1 MSTKSLSENEL
12 ISIFSRF
19 LGYGKLLVTIVHTD
33 SYVINAENFRSL
45 NDQLRVNH
53 VLVQGYGIR
62 QPGELFY
69 EAFPF
74 EVSSPKNRKSPCKNQ
89 KAFDKLSENLNLKNV
104 CGYITF
110 LQSGVPDI
118 GCEDFEMEISL
129 QRPKTKKP
137 GKVVPIAPRPST
149 LTNIPRDIS
158 LQDLQSPLDS
168 TEITSFNKNKTVI
181 DGSLSLLKSPDENY
195 FAVSPQNTSPS
206 NVFRSSDCN
215 DLIQHELEKLDES
228 DKKADENVTIPRN
241 MVSQSSIEIELV
253 EDDKSEKEEEEYV
266 GEVNEVFL
274 HVSILFEQNFHP

>member
-1 MSTKSLSENEL
+1 M
-12 ISIFSRF
+12 
-19 LGYGKLLVTIVHTD
+19 
-33 SYVINAENFRSL
+33 
-45 NDQLRVNH
+45 NH

-74 EVSSPKNRKSPCKNQ
+74 EVSSPKNKKSPCKNQ

-110 LQSGVPDI
+110 LRSGVPDI
-118 GCEDFEMEISL
+118 GCEDFEMEIAL

-137 GKVVPIAPRPST
+137 GKVVPAVAAASIRPST

-181 DGSLSLLKSPDENY
+181 EGSLSLLKSPDENY
-195 FAVSPQNTSPS
+195 FAASPKNTSPS

-215 DLIQHELEKLDES
+215 ELLQHELEKLDES
-228 DKKADENVTIPRN
+228 DKKADESVTIPRN
-241 MVSQSSIEIELV
+241 MVSQSSIEIELID
-253 EDDKSEKEEEEYV
+253 DDKSEKEEEEYV
-266 GEVNEVFL
+266 GEVRKKRIATTFL
-274 HVSILFEQNFHP
+274 KIKTC